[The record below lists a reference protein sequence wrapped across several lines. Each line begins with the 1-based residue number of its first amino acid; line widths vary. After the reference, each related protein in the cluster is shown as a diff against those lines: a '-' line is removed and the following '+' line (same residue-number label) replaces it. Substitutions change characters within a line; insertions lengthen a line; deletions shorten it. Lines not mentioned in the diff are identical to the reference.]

1 MSKIKPTRCVSAAG
15 LLALTLLVTGCA
27 EPIGYRLVTHLP
39 SGRNYYTYSDELEQL
54 SGTGQ
59 LRFIDHS
66 RDATVTLRLRNVQV
80 EEISQVRFEQAI
92 TEIAP

>member
-1 MSKIKPTRCVSAAG
+1 MKIKPTRCVSVAG
-15 LLALTLLVTGCA
+15 LLALGMLLTGCS
-27 EPIGYRLVTHLP
+27 EPVGYRLVTHMP
-39 SGRNYYTYSDELEQL
+39 SGRNYYAYSDELEQL
-54 SGTGQ
+54 PGTGQ

-80 EEISQVRFEQAI
+80 EEISQVRFSQAV